1 MPTLTI
7 PDDVHRELA
16 ARAAEQHTTV
26 DELAARLLA
35 TEVLPMSMS
44 DRLFDAEYYAECAAD
59 TSPIPTLEEVRAITS
74 KIPGSMAADITADR
88 EERF

>member
-7 PDDVHRELA
+7 PDDVHRGLA
-16 ARAAEQHTTV
+16 ARAAEQNTTV

-35 TEVLPMSMS
+35 ADLGGRPESIFDTEY
-44 DRLFDAEYYAECAAD
+44 EAECAAD
-59 TSPIPTLEEVRAITS
+59 TSPVPTMEEVHAIMA
-74 KIPGSMAADITADR
+74 KIPGSLAADIIADR

>member
-16 ARAAEQHTTV
+16 ARAAEQNTTP

-35 TEVLPMSMS
+35 ADLGGRPESIFDTEY
-44 DRLFDAEYYAECAAD
+44 EAECAAD
-59 TSPIPTLEEVRAITS
+59 TSPIPTLEEVREILS
-74 KIPGSMAADITADR
+74 RIPGTLSADITADR
-88 EERF
+88 EERW